1 MKTRVIQEERVAV
14 PTPSRPAP
22 RPPQPAPPGGLK
34 GLFTRHPLAAFFVL
48 TFAISWMFVP
58 AGGFLPFGPL
68 IAALTV
74 LAVVQG
80 RPGLADLGRR
90 MIRWRVGV
98 RWYVLAIVL
107 PLGATLA
114 AIGLNLALGAP
125 VSALDDL
132 DAWYLLI
139 GLFFLRLIN
148 PLDGPMGEEPGWR
161 GFALPRLQAT
171 RSPLMASLILGL
183 IVAAWHLPLV
193 FLPAEDLAPIFL
205 LGTVAITFVY
215 TWIFNHTGGSVLMTL
230 VAHSAQGVIAFSAL
244 GFNGADDSRAV
255 LLLTGALCL
264 LAAGLLVFD
273 RESWRGRAPA
283 ECRIETRRGP
293 YTPSHGEA
301 HDIKEER

>member
-1 MKTRVIQEERVAV
+1 MKTPIIQEESVAV
-14 PTPSRPAP
+14 PTPPGPSPP
-22 RPPQPAPPGGLK
+22 PPQPAPPGGLK
-34 GLFTRHPLAAFFVL
+34 GLFTRHPLIAFFAL
-48 TFAISWMFVP
+48 AFAFSWWAVP
-58 AGGFLPFGPL
+58 MGEFLPFGPL
-68 IAALTV
+68 FAALTV

-90 MIRWRVGV
+90 MLRWRVGV
-98 RWYVLAIVL
+98 RWYVLAIVI

-161 GFALPRLQAT
+161 GFALPRLQAD

-205 LGTVAITFVY
+205 LATVAVTFMY
-215 TWIFNHTGGSVLMTL
+215 TWIYNHTGGSVLMTII
-230 VAHSAQGVIAFSAL
+230 AHSAQGVIAFSAL
-244 GFNGADDSRAV
+244 GFTGSEESRMVALFTAAICAV
-255 LLLTGALCL
+255 TI
-264 LAAGLLVFD
+264 GLLVFD
-273 RESWRGRAPA
+273 RGSWRGRAPA
-283 ECRIETRRGP
+283 ECRFETRP
-293 YTPSHGEA
+293 TP
-301 HDIKEER
+301 

>member
-1 MKTRVIQEERVAV
+1 MKTRVIQKDSVG
-14 PTPSRPAP
+14 PTTAPAKSPGPARPADDSGV
-22 RPPQPAPPGGLK
+22 R
-34 GLFTRHPLAAFFVL
+34 GLFRRHPLAAFFVL
-48 TFAISWMFVP
+48 TFVISWMFVP

-68 IAALTV
+68 VAALIV
-74 LAVVQG
+74 LPLAEG
-80 RPGLADLGRR
+80 RSGLTDLGRR

-98 RWYVLAIVL
+98 KWYMLAIAL
-107 PLGATLA
+107 PLGATLVA
-114 AIGLNLALGAP
+114 VGLNLALGAP
-125 VSALDDL
+125 VSGLDDL
-132 DAWYLLI
+132 DPWYLLI

-161 GFALPRLQAT
+161 GFALPRLQAN

-183 IVAAWHLPLV
+183 IVAVWHLPLV
-193 FLPAEDLAPIFL
+193 FLPDEELAPIFL

-244 GFNGADDSRAV
+244 GFNGADDSRGV

-264 LAAGLLVFD
+264 VAAGLLVFD

-283 ECRIETRRGP
+283 ECRIEPRRAA
-293 YTPSHGEA
+293 YTPSDGEA

>member
-1 MKTRVIQEERVAV
+1 MKTRVIQEESVAV
-14 PTPSRPAP
+14 PPPPRPAP
-22 RPPQPAPPGGLK
+22 RQPQPAAPGGLK
-34 GLFTRHPLAAFFVL
+34 GLFTRHPLVAFFAL
-48 TFAISWMFVP
+48 AFAFSWWAVP
-58 AGGFLPFGPL
+58 AGEFLPFGPL
-68 IAALTV
+68 FAALTV

-90 MIRWRVGV
+90 MLRWRVGV
-98 RWYVLAIVL
+98 RWYVLAIAL

-132 DAWYLLI
+132 DPWYLLI

-161 GFALPRLQAT
+161 GFALPRLQAN

-205 LGTVAITFVY
+205 LATVAITFMY
-215 TWIFNHTGGSVLMTL
+215 TWIYNHTGGSVLMTII
-230 VAHSAQGVIAFSAL
+230 AHSAQGVIAFSAL
-244 GFNGADDSRAV
+244 GFTGSEESRMVALFTAAICAV
-255 LLLTGALCL
+255 TI
-264 LAAGLLVFD
+264 GLLVFD
-273 RESWRGRAPA
+273 RGSWRGRAPA
-283 ECRIETRRGP
+283 ECRIETRP
-293 YTPSHGEA
+293 TP
-301 HDIKEER
+301 

>member
-1 MKTRVIQEERVAV
+1 MKTRVIQKDSVEP
-14 PTPSRPAP
+14 PTAPAKSP
-22 RPPQPAPPGGLK
+22 GPAPPADDRGVR
-34 GLFTRHPLAAFFVL
+34 GLFRRHPLAAFFVL

-68 IAALTV
+68 VAALIV
-74 LAVVQG
+74 LPLAEG
-80 RPGLADLGRR
+80 RSGLTDLGRR
-90 MIRWRVGV
+90 MIRWRVGAK
-98 RWYVLAIVL
+98 WYVLAIAL
-107 PLGATLA
+107 PLGATLVA
-114 AIGLNLALGAP
+114 VGLNVALGAP
-125 VSALDDL
+125 VSGLDDL
-132 DAWYLLI
+132 DPWYLLI

-148 PLDGPMGEEPGWR
+148 PVDGPMGEEPGWR
-161 GFALPRLQAT
+161 GFALPRLQAN

-183 IVAAWHLPLV
+183 IVAVWHLPLV
-193 FLPAEDLAPIFL
+193 FLPDEELPPIFL
-205 LGTVAITFVY
+205 LGTVGITFVY

-244 GFNGADDSRAV
+244 GFNGADDSRGV

-283 ECRIETRRGP
+283 ECRIETRRAP
-293 YTPSHGEA
+293 YTPSDGEA

>member
-1 MKTRVIQEERVAV
+1 MKTHIIQDESVAV
-14 PTPSRPAP
+14 PTPSGPSP
-22 RPPQPAPPGGLK
+22 PPPQPAPRGGLK
-34 GLFTRHPLAAFFVL
+34 GLFTRHPLVAFFAL
-48 TFAISWMFVP
+48 AFAFSWWAVP
-58 AGGFLPFGPL
+58 AGEFLPFGPL
-68 IAALTV
+68 FAALTV

-90 MIRWRVGV
+90 MLRWRVGV
-98 RWYVLAIVL
+98 RWYVIAIVL

-161 GFALPRLQAT
+161 GFALPRLQAN

-205 LGTVAITFVY
+205 LATVAITFMY
-215 TWIFNHTGGSVLMTL
+215 TWIFNHTGGSVLMTI

-244 GFNGADDSRAV
+244 GFVGSDDSRMVV
-255 LLLTGALCL
+255 LLTASLCVV
-264 LAAGLLVFD
+264 AIGLLVFD
-273 RESWRGRAPA
+273 WRMWRGRAPA
-283 ECRIETRRGP
+283 ECRIAAGAMP
-293 YTPSHGEA
+293 
-301 HDIKEER
+301 

>member
-1 MKTRVIQEERVAV
+1 MKSRIIQEESVAV
-14 PTPSRPAP
+14 PTPPGPSPP
-22 RPPQPAPPGGLK
+22 PPQPAPPGGLK
-34 GLFTRHPLAAFFVL
+34 GLFTRHPLVAFFAL
-48 TFAISWMFVP
+48 AFAFSWWAVP
-58 AGGFLPFGPL
+58 AGEFLPFGPL
-68 IAALTV
+68 FAALTV

-90 MIRWRVGV
+90 MLRWRVGV

-161 GFALPRLQAT
+161 GFALPRLQAD

-205 LGTVAITFVY
+205 LATVAITFMY
-215 TWIFNHTGGSVLMTL
+215 TWIYNHTGGSVLMTII
-230 VAHSAQGVIAFSAL
+230 AHSAQGVIAFSAL
-244 GFNGADDSRAV
+244 GFTGSDDSRMVALFTAAICAV
-255 LLLTGALCL
+255 TI
-264 LAAGLLVFD
+264 GLLVFD
-273 RESWRGRAPA
+273 RGSWRGRAPA
-283 ECRIETRRGP
+283 ECRIETRP
-293 YTPSHGEA
+293 TP
-301 HDIKEER
+301 

>member
-1 MKTRVIQEERVAV
+1 MKTRVIQEESVAV
-14 PTPSRPAP
+14 LTPSRPAP

-34 GLFTRHPLAAFFVL
+34 GLFTRHPLVAFFAL
-48 TFAISWMFVP
+48 AFAFSWWAVP
-58 AGGFLPFGPL
+58 MGEFLPFGPL
-68 IAALTV
+68 FAALTV

-90 MIRWRVGV
+90 MLRWRVGV
-98 RWYVLAIVL
+98 RWYVLAIAL

-132 DAWYLLI
+132 DPWYLLI

-161 GFALPRLQAT
+161 GFALPRLQAN
-171 RSPLMASLILGL
+171 RSPLGATLILGL

-205 LGTVAITFVY
+205 LATVAITFMY
-215 TWIFNHTGGSVLMTL
+215 TWIYNHTGGSVLMTII
-230 VAHSAQGVIAFSAL
+230 AHSAQGVIAFSAL
-244 GFNGADDSRAV
+244 GFVGSDDSRMVV
-255 LLLTGALCL
+255 LLTASLCVV
-264 LAAGLLVFD
+264 AIGLLVFD
-273 RESWRGRAPA
+273 WRMWRGRAPA
-283 ECRIETRRGP
+283 ECRIAAGAIP
-293 YTPSHGEA
+293 
-301 HDIKEER
+301 